1 MRGRSGIRQ
10 KGRACLFYDDFGN
23 QAEKANVFEQTR
35 RDGQRSEEEVTKV
48 MSISSKILGIK
59 G

>member
-1 MRGRSGIRQ
+1 MELGKKVGLV
-10 KGRACLFYDDFGN
+10 CFMMTGN